1 MKFIKGISTALFVLV
16 ATGAFAQVPPP
27 PNSGNNAPIDGAIL
41 LLAAAGAGYGAYKK
55 MRK

>member
-1 MKFIKGISTALFVLV
+1 MKLMKGITTALFVLV

-27 PNSGNNAPIDGAIL
+27 PNSGNAPIDGAIL